1 MSYVVETLLL
11 NKDLIR
17 ADVEDLENDEFNN
30 LLQVE
35 SQIDSM
41 IRDGLLSVDDR
52 KILYCVLD
60 SPTFEIAAQMAGH
73 HRIFIAEKFKSICDR
88 IGYMLG
94 GIFTDEGYLDYLRKE
109 YGLSE
114 EQLEKAIKYM
124 SSQFRY
130 KVPKIKNA

>member
-17 ADVEDLENDEFNN
+17 ASVDDLEDDEFNN

-35 SQIDSM
+35 SQIRKM
-41 IRDGLLSVDDR
+41 IQDGLLSVDDK
-52 KILYCVLD
+52 KILYCVLN
-60 SPTFEIAAQMAGH
+60 SPTFEEAAQMAGH
-73 HRIFIAEKFKSICDR
+73 HRIFIAERFKSICDR

-94 GIFTDEGYLDYLRKE
+94 GAFTDEGYLDYLRKE
-109 YGLSE
+109 YGLGE
-114 EQLEKAIKYM
+114 EELEKAIKFM

-130 KVPKIKNA
+130 KVPKIRNA